1 MLNTDLQLWLELA
14 RQETGKGKL
23 PSYIPLLSQVNPR
36 AIAIAIQHINGEYLS
51 AGETELTFPLM
62 SVVKPFL
69 LLYLLENLGQ
79 EQVFALVNRQATSQP
94 FNSIPDGKPHN
105 PMLNAGA
112 IAIASLLTSYKT
124 LQNWLNQQS
133 GAQLTLDSEMLASVR
148 SMPNRR
154 NLEIAAKLQSL
165 NIITNPEQALA
176 IYEEICCLRANIH
189 DLAKIGSL
197 LTQQSPSIS
206 IVLEIMTDC
215 GMYAASAE
223 FAAMIGLPSKSSVSG
238 ALLSIVPDQM
248 AIACYSPALDAI
260 GNSVVG
266 VFLLNKLKT
275 ISSNTL

>member
-1 MLNTDLQLWLELA
+1 MLDTDLQSWLELA

-23 PSYIPLLSQVNPR
+23 PSYIPLLAQVNPQ
-36 AIAIAIQHINGEYLS
+36 AIAIAIQQVNGDYLS
-51 AGETELTFPLM
+51 AGDTELTFPLM

-69 LLYLLENLGQ
+69 LLYLLENLGEQ
-79 EQVFALVNRQATSQP
+79 QVFALVNRQATSQP

-112 IAIASLLTSYKT
+112 IAIASLLDSCEA

-133 GAQLTLDSEMLASVR
+133 GAQLTLDSAMLASVR

-154 NLEIAAKLQSL
+154 NLEIATQLQSL
-165 NIITNPEQALA
+165 GIITNPDQALA

-189 DLAKIGSL
+189 DLAKIGNL
-197 LTQQSPSIS
+197 LTQQSPHIS

-215 GMYAASAE
+215 GMYEASDD
-223 FAAMIGLPSKSSVSG
+223 FADMIGLPSKSSISG
-238 ALLSIVPDQM
+238 ALLSIVPHQI

-260 GNSVVG
+260 GNSVAG
-266 VFLLNKLKT
+266 VFLLKKLK
-275 ISSNTL
+275 